1 MFLSCP
7 RIHEVTN
14 ESINQSINQSISRL
28 ISNCTCFWPT
38 AVTPRQMHIDQPA
51 KQNEALHSPPNIAR
65 YYYHTRWKGILVR
78 LKLVPRDA
86 LSVNGRLLLWRVP
99 LALRRQIAI
108 IYYARMARDSK
119 RVCVVKRQMFHEHA
133 ISIDYAMAGISFFF
147 VSSVPMV
154 KLMGDWYDSK
164 LRVIHKVG

>member
-119 RVCVVKRQMFHEHA
+119 RVCAVKRQMFHEHSKWHF
-133 ISIDYAMAGISFFF
+133 IWFCHSRFFSFFCPCQM
-147 VSSVPMV
+147 PMV
-154 KLMGDWYDSK
+154 KLMGDW
-164 LRVIHKVG
+164 